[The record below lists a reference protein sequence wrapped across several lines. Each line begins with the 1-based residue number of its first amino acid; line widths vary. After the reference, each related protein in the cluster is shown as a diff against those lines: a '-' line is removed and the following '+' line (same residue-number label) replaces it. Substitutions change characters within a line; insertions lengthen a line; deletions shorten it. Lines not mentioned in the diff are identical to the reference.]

1 MISLSDKFNQI
12 FRTGIA
18 IDLGTANTLA
28 TIRGSEWLLFEPS
41 IVCINQQSKNIVE
54 VGSLARQL
62 AGRTPEYVRCIR
74 PLQDGVINEFIGA
87 EALLKMA
94 ITKSLQQNHG
104 LLRPL
109 VIVGVPSLVSEVEMM
124 ALLDAAV
131 SAGAGK
137 TYAVYEPVAAAI
149 GAGWALEESKA
160 RLIADIGGGTTDIVV
175 LSQGRLLVDKTIKIA
190 GDEMDL
196 ALQTYLQNK
205 YNLAIST
212 FMAEDLKIKHASLDL
227 LLSSKQSEIKILGRD
242 VHSGLPK
249 SITIRGTE
257 IAEAIL
263 PVLQKITDAV
273 SRAISECS
281 AEVINDLQSEGIYL
295 AGGGA
300 ELPGISSFVTK
311 VIGMKAIVVQKPQQ
325 AVLKG
330 NLELI
335 NNPRLLRLL
344 VNTGCAFE

>member
-1 MISLSDKFNQI
+1 MISIPDKFNQY

-28 TIRGSEWLLFEPS
+28 TIHGTEWLLSEPS
-41 IVCINQQSKNIVE
+41 VVCLNQQTKNILE
-54 VGSLARQL
+54 VGNAARQL
-62 AGRTPEYVRCIR
+62 AGRTPEHVQCIR

-94 ITKSLQQNHG
+94 VGKALAQNRG

-124 ALLDAAV
+124 ALLDAAA
-131 SAGAGK
+131 SAGAGR

-149 GAGWALEESKA
+149 GAGWSLEDSKA
-160 RLIADIGGGTTDIVV
+160 RLIADIGGGTTDIVA
-175 LSQGRLLVDKTIKIA
+175 LSQGRLLVDKTIKLA

-196 ALQTYLQNK
+196 AVQNYLQHK
-205 YNLAIST
+205 YNLSISL
-212 FMAEDLKIKHASLDL
+212 FMAEDLKMKHANLDL
-227 LLSSKQSEIKILGRD
+227 LHSSKQPEIKILGRD
-242 VHSGLPK
+242 YHSGLPK
-249 SITIRGTE
+249 SISIRATE

-263 PVLQKITDAV
+263 PVLQKITDAIL
-273 SRAISECS
+273 RAISECS
-281 AEVINDLQSEGIYL
+281 AEVINDLEAEGIYL
-295 AGGGA
+295 AGGAA
-300 ELPGISSFVTK
+300 ELPGLGAYVSKI
-311 VIGMKAIVVQKPQQ
+311 INMKAEVVQKPQQ

-335 NNPRLLRLL
+335 NNPGLLRSL
-344 VNTGCAFE
+344 VFNECAFN